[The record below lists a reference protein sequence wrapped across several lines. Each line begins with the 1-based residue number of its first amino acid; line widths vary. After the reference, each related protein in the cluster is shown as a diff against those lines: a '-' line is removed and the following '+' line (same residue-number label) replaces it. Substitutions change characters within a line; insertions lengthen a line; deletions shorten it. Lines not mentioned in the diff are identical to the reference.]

1 MFKEIILYTLIPI
14 LLASCSKTLDESC
27 KTETILIACTKE
39 YMPVCGCDNN
49 TYSNKCV
56 AKLKVEPMTRKAL
69 VRERLEAGQE
79 MPTELFNVFA
89 GNRTKITRSK

>member
-1 MFKEIILYTLIPI
+1 MFKEIILCTLIPI
-14 LLASCSKTLDESC
+14 LLAGCSKTLDESC

-56 AKLKVEPMTRKAL
+56 AKSQGVNSWTNG
-69 VRERLEAGQE
+69 VC
-79 MPTELFNVFA
+79 
-89 GNRTKITRSK
+89 SD